1 MHHALSLRGCAGL
14 YSEWKV
20 LPMVS
25 SPPVPPAIPLDAGFV
40 HWGFVNLSVP
50 NVIVIVVMV
59 VVFVL
64 ALVVP
69 FPGGRA

>member
-1 MHHALSLRGCAGL
+1 MAA
-14 YSEWKV
+14 
-20 LPMVS
+20 
-25 SPPVPPAIPLDAGFV
+25 SPPLARLVPLDAGFV

-50 NVIVIVVMV
+50 NLVVIAAML

-69 FPGGRA
+69 FPEDES